1 VEEEFERDKFPIA
14 IIGGTGGIGR
24 WFSRFFGER
33 GYPVLV
39 SGRTLGPSLS
49 EIARDCPVVIVAVP
63 IGVTCEVIR
72 SVGPLMKSGSLLMDL
87 TSLKQEPV
95 RAMLEASQSEVI
107 GLHPLFGPGEP
118 SMSGQNIV
126 ICAARGEKWLP
137 WVRELLGKNGARL
150 VEAAPERHDEIMAV
164 VQGFN
169 HLETIL
175 MGLVLREAGL
185 EPEVLDRFST
195 PALRTK
201 MGLIEK
207 VFSRPALY
215 AEIITLNPAVRRLA
229 SLWETKLAELCG
241 VAKKESAAE
250 LVRFMERFSIG
261 SRALGEN
268 EEDLVSG
275 KKRPPDFQT
284 AAGGGKQ
291 ARE

>member
-1 VEEEFERDKFPIA
+1 MKEEFQRDKFPIA

-24 WFSRFFGER
+24 WFSRFFVEE

-39 SGRTLGPSLS
+39 SGRNRGPSLS
-49 EIARDCPVVIVAVP
+49 EITRDCPVVIVAVP
-63 IGVTCEVIR
+63 IGATCEVIR
-72 SVGPLMKSGSLLMDL
+72 KIGPLMKSGSLLMDM

-95 RAMLEASQSEVI
+95 RAMLEASPSEVI

-126 ICAARGEKWLP
+126 ICPARGEKWLP
-137 WVRELLGKNGARL
+137 WVRELLNKNGARL
-150 VEAAPERHDEIMAV
+150 VEAAPERHDQIMAV

-175 MGLVLREAGL
+175 MGLVLQEAGL

-250 LVRFMERFSIG
+250 LLRLMEKFSIG

-268 EEDLVSG
+268 RGDLVSG
-275 KKRPPDFQT
+275 ERPPDFQS
-284 AAGGGKQ
+284 AASGGKQ
-291 ARE
+291 ERE

>member
-1 VEEEFERDKFPIA
+1 MGQEEKFPVG
-14 IIGGTGGIGR
+14 IIGGTGGIGQ
-24 WFSRFFGER
+24 WFSRFFVGQ

-39 SGRTLGPSLS
+39 SGRTRGPSLS
-49 EIARDCPVVIVAVP
+49 EITRDCPVVIVAVP

-72 SVGPLMKSGSLLMDL
+72 KIGPLMKSGSLLMDM

-95 RAMLEASQSEVI
+95 RAMLEACSSEVI

-126 ICAARGEKWLP
+126 ICPARGEKWLP
-137 WVRELLGKNGARL
+137 WVRELLSKNGARL
-150 VEAAPERHDEIMAV
+150 VEASPERHDQIMAV

-175 MGLVLREAGL
+175 MGLVLQEAGL
-185 EPEVLDRFST
+185 EPEVLEQFST

-201 MGLIEK
+201 MRLVEK
-207 VFSRPALY
+207 VFSHPALY
-215 AEIITLNPAVRRLA
+215 AEIITLNPAVRRLV

-250 LVRFMERFSIG
+250 LLRFMERFSIG
-261 SRALGEN
+261 IRALGEN
-268 EEDLVSG
+268 GGDLVSG
-275 KKRPPDFQT
+275 KRPPDFQT